1 MDKKPLANT
10 SRHLRNTAAYR
21 KALLTNVSS
30 STAIETG
37 DRVADI
43 LRNLAKDLADE
54 KVFDLKPTSVTLPE
68 AKLDKSSQITII

>member
-1 MDKKPLANT
+1 MDKKPLASTN
-10 SRHLRNTAAYR
+10 RHLRNTAEYR

-43 LRNLAKDLADE
+43 SKNLAKDLADE
-54 KVFDLKPTSVTLPE
+54 KVIFPRSVSP
-68 AKLDKSSQITII
+68 K

>member
-10 SRHLRNTAAYR
+10 NRHLRNTAAYR

-37 DRVADI
+37 DRVANI
-43 LRNLAKDLADE
+43 SRNLAKDLADE
-54 KVFDLKPTSVTLPE
+54 KVIFPRPVWPK
-68 AKLDKSSQITII
+68 